1 MKKIIHQ
8 ILGGSLLLLLLTACT
23 KDEVKYDSSVVRD
36 YALQLNG
43 SPWNIN
49 VGISTKTIFIY
60 KENGDYFA
68 NYSSLYRFALANGK
82 YSFIATDIPEQ
93 MVTSPVNLKD
103 FVVPQAI
110 SADQRVDLSAAV
122 PCASPFK
129 DTIKMNILTRTG
141 ILRLKAKDI
150 VADPSYAIIKATVFV
165 KRTGYKVADETF
177 VKGDMSVA
185 RSKKTTSGGIN
196 YLDDFIVFQTDE
208 EANNVSIRLEF
219 LDANSVVVNTKELA
233 GTFPILPNGVTNI
246 DFKLNDPDTPIIKD
260 YVVTI
265 NGEVVTK

>member
-1 MKKIIHQ
+1 MKKIINL
-8 ILGGSLLLLLLTACT
+8 ILGCGLLLLLMTDCA
-23 KDEVKYDSSVVRD
+23 KDEVIYDTSVVRD

-43 SPWNIN
+43 QPWNIN

-82 YSFIATDIPEQ
+82 YNFIASDIPEQ
-93 MVTSPVNLKD
+93 MVTSTVNLKD

-110 SADQRVDLSAAV
+110 LADQRVDLSAAMLHE
-122 PCASPFK
+122 SPFK

-141 ILRLKAKDI
+141 TLRLKAKDI

-165 KRTGYKVADETF
+165 KRTGYKVIDETF
-177 VKGDMSVA
+177 VKGDMSVV
-185 RSKKTTSGGIN
+185 RSKKTTTGGIN

-208 EANNVSIRLEF
+208 EANNVIIRLEF
-219 LDANSVVVNTKELA
+219 LTAESVLVKTKEFE

-246 DFKLNDPDTPIIKD
+246 DFNLNDPDTPIIKD

-265 NGEVVTK
+265 NGVVVPK